1 MELTHGFGKMEN
13 SVGQWKKNS
22 GDGKLTETTSNKE
35 KAFLTVVV
43 LQIGLI
49 LFFVSC
55 VGRLTSW
62 YKKTQQE
69 FNNRWNSNKNIDIID
84 VEYEVKNENE

>member
-1 MELTHGFGKMEN
+1 MEN
-13 SVGQWKKNS
+13 LVGQWKKSS
-22 GDGKLTETTSNKE
+22 GAGKLTKITSSKT
-35 KAFLTVVV
+35 FLTVVIV
-43 LQIGLI
+43 QIGLI

-55 VGRLTSW
+55 VHRLTNW
-62 YKKTQQE
+62 YKKTQKE